1 MATTFLLV
9 FLPRVVALIW
19 TSFVYYRYRGRFLP
33 VLVAMSAAGV
43 AAPLLAPETPEALD
57 ERHFLLVAFVF
68 VCLGAIHHLCAQTQR
83 NEEALRKTRGKL
95 RRQTKKVAEVESALQ
110 GRHVESAESEPTGFR
125 ETDARGGSTKP
136 IEGEMRQ
143 TRGGDASLGAEIIE
157 RKRAEDILAG
167 YNRILEKWALGAD
180 LKEILDGLAFV
191 VERRIPDSRCL
202 ILGRHA
208 NGQLRLE
215 AAPSMPD
222 EFVGDAERFLPQLFD
237 DPDARDGIAPGRV
250 SIGRR
255 TTPEDGESRAGAGPA
270 GDAAFRFNIRSG
282 WIDPILSSDGK
293 PIGALAVLFG
303 EPREPIGRESAIA
316 KESVSLAG
324 LAIEQ
329 HATRKSLQESEE
341 RFRKLVETANVVPW
355 EYDLVNRRL
364 LYIGPQIGQRLGY
377 PKEKWL
383 EARFW
388 REIVHDD
395 DVERLV
401 REVEEAAKAKTSH
414 DVEFRVLAADG
425 RVLWF
430 RDIGSVVVGEQGPV
444 ELRGFSVDITAQK
457 RAERE
462 RIALETRIQDAQK
475 VESLSVLAGG
485 VAHDFNN
492 LLVSIVGSADMALG
506 DLPRDSPARVWIE
519 EIQNGGRRAAE
530 LTEQMLAYTGRVRI
544 EATIVD
550 LADLVREMAR
560 LLTTT
565 ISKKIR
571 LSYDGPQALATAE
584 VDATQVR
591 QVVMNLITNAAEA
604 IGDKEGLVRITTGVM
619 EADAAYLEDDYSGGE
634 DLTPGR
640 FTWLE
645 VSDNGRGMH
654 QDTQA
659 RIFDPFFTTKFTGR
673 GLGLAALLGIVRQ
686 HGGTVKVQS
695 QVGVGST
702 LRVLFPFAEI
712 STNSAEVELPVIDT
726 RGGLLGRGCSIL
738 IADDEKGARMV
749 AAAILRQAGFS
760 VSTARDGHETVAS
773 FERGRDRFALVLLDM
788 KMPGLGGEEV
798 VPKLRAIRPDI
809 PVLICSGYTED
820 ETKDRF
826 LRDDVEGFL
835 AKPYRRD
842 ELINAVQRVL
852 ETARSNASAAGV

>member
-1 MATTFLLV
+1 M
-9 FLPRVVALIW
+9 
-19 TSFVYYRYRGRFLP
+19 
-33 VLVAMSAAGV
+33 
-43 AAPLLAPETPEALD
+43 
-57 ERHFLLVAFVF
+57 
-68 VCLGAIHHLCAQTQR
+68 
-83 NEEALRKTRGKL
+83 
-95 RRQTKKVAEVESALQ
+95 
-110 GRHVESAESEPTGFR
+110 
-125 ETDARGGSTKP
+125 
-136 IEGEMRQ
+136 
-143 TRGGDASLGAEIIE
+143 
-157 RKRAEDILAG
+157 
-167 YNRILEKWALGAD
+167 
-180 LKEILDGLAFV
+180 
-191 VERRIPDSRCL
+191 
-202 ILGRHA
+202 
-208 NGQLRLE
+208 
-215 AAPSMPD
+215 
-222 EFVGDAERFLPQLFD
+222 
-237 DPDARDGIAPGRV
+237 
-250 SIGRR
+250 
-255 TTPEDGESRAGAGPA
+255 
-270 GDAAFRFNIRSG
+270 
-282 WIDPILSSDGK
+282 
-293 PIGALAVLFG
+293 
-303 EPREPIGRESAIA
+303 
-316 KESVSLAG
+316 AG